1 MYNFICRGRT
11 DRGDWVEG
19 YLIQAPKF
27 CGILEEE
34 SKVHPM
40 DYPYLDGSTGC
51 IDGYVTPVNP
61 TTVGRWT
68 HLRDVT
74 GRLIFEGDIVERV
87 RKVEG
92 QPRRM
97 YVVDH
102 RGSWMLWN
110 GPDDDD
116 FLWNWCAPATDHGVQ
131 VGGCIIVG
139 NIHDNPELL
148 EETNDL

>member
-1 MYNFICRGRT
+1 MRNILFRGKRV
-11 DRGDWVEG
+11 DNGEWIEG
-19 YLIQAPKF
+19 YYVYISAGEFTYDREHHFIQTEYKGRMGPVYDVEPK
-27 CGILEEE
+27 
-34 SKVHPM
+34 
-40 DYPYLDGSTGC
+40 
-51 IDGYVTPVNP
+51 
-61 TTVGRWT
+61 TVGQYT
-68 HLRDVT
+68 EFYDVN
-74 GRLIFEGDIVERV
+74 GKNIFEGDIVERV

-139 NIHDNPELL
+139 NIHDNPEWL
-148 EETNDL
+148 EENQ